1 MDITRLILPDL
12 EEALAE
18 SPESVREAIAEL
30 HAADVA
36 ELLRGLSNEQ
46 QARLLPL
53 LPEDS
58 VAEVVDY
65 LGPGHRAPV
74 FALLPGE
81 LQVRIASHMSA
92 DDRADM
98 FAMLEPEVRDAVLA
112 QLPKEEARDVRTLM
126 SYPPATAGGL
136 MTTDVVVIPADLT
149 VGEVLERIRILAQ
162 QAESVTYAYLSD
174 RASGK
179 LVGVLSLRELV
190 LNRAERKA
198 SEVMNPDVVTVQPL
212 TDQEEVAKLIAKYD
226 FTAVPV
232 VDEQGRLLGIITVD
246 DLVDV
251 VVQEGTEDIHKL
263 GGLETL
269 DAPYLDVGFA
279 SMLRK
284 RGGWLSVLFLGELLT
299 ASAMGYYEDE
309 IKKAVILAM
318 FVPLIISS
326 GGNSGSQA
334 TTLVIRAMALG
345 EVKLADWWR
354 VVRREF
360 MAGLALGTVLGV
372 IGVVRIALWQS
383 MFGVYGEHW
392 LLVGI
397 TVGVS
402 LANVV
407 LWGTLA
413 GSMLPFLMRR
423 VGFDPASAS
432 APFVATLVDVS
443 GLLIYFSVANF
454 VLHGALL

>member
-36 ELLRGLSNEQ
+36 ELLTKLSNEQ

-53 LPEDS
+53 LPEEH
-58 VAEVVDY
+58 VGEVVDY

-74 FALLPGE
+74 FALLPAE

-98 FAMLEPEVRDAVLA
+98 FANLDSEVRDAVLA
-112 QLPKEEARDVRTLM
+112 RLPKDEARDVRTLM
-126 SYPPATAGGL
+126 SYPPATAGSL
-136 MTTDVVVIPADLT
+136 MTTDVVVIAADLT

-162 QAESVTYAYLSD
+162 EAESVTYAYLSD

-198 SEVMNPDVVTVQPL
+198 SEVMNAEVVTVPAL
-212 TDQEEVAKLIAKYD
+212 SDQEEVAKLIAKYD

-269 DAPYLDVGFA
+269 NAPYLDVGLFQ
-279 SMLRK
+279 MLRK
-284 RGGWLSVLFLGELLT
+284 RGGWLAVLFLGQMLT
-299 ASAMGYYEDE
+299 ATAMGHYSEE
-309 IKKAVILAM
+309 IGKAVILAL

-345 EVKLADWWR
+345 EVKLGDWIR
-354 VVRREF
+354 VVRREAV
-360 MAGLALGTVLGV
+360 AGLALGVFLGL
-372 IGVVRIALWQS
+372 IGLLRIAVWH
-383 MFGVYGEHW
+383 FGFGAYDEHW
-392 LLVGI
+392 LLLGV
-397 TVGVS
+397 TVGLSV
-402 LANVV
+402 AGVV

-432 APFVATLVDVS
+432 APFVATLVDVV
-443 GLLIYFSVANF
+443 GVLIYFQVASV
-454 VLHGALL
+454 VLSGSLL